1 MGGGCEMS
9 EQTLNLVITAVLVP
23 VMAAL
28 VPLLVNAIN
37 LYAKQIRTKLKDDEL
52 RKYVTIAEDAVQTAV
67 ISTYQTYVE
76 ALKNGEGWN
85 KDTERE
91 AFEKAKTEALLIM
104 GGAAREALSEFYDDF
119 DVWLKNKIERYV
131 NTSK

>member
-1 MGGGCEMS
+1 MS